1 LFVAHQPRRFYFHFI
16 VSVGLCAANTLN
28 LIAVFRFKSHEGIFG
43 RDVTETEERTSSQK
57 FKKLLSMSHTYL
69 MALELLFYVGLEVTI
84 GGWIVR
90 TAHQRDQTKGLTSR
104 LFATRSPIF
113 WNTGAEALLL
123 ATLRPAFGE
132 VCHTHI
138 ANREISLTVIS
149 DAHRFGGRQDHS
161 HTTEQKGKADDNESG
176 YRLLTVGM

>member
-113 WNTGAEALLL
+113 WNTVAEALLL
-123 ATLRPAFGE
+123 ATLRPASGE
-132 VCHTHI
+132 VCHTHL
-138 ANREISLTVIS
+138 AKREIWLRSMS
-149 DAHRFGGRQDHS
+149 DERRPGRRQDHPY
-161 HTTEQKGKADDNESG
+161 TTEQKGKADNDETG
-176 YRLLTVGM
+176 FWWLTVEM

>member
-1 LFVAHQPRRFYFHFI
+1 VAHQPRRFYFHFI

-90 TAHQRDQTKGLTSR
+90 MTEQSGQTKMANVGPLCHQVTYILEYRGGGTSSGYV
-104 LFATRSPIF
+104 ATGF
-113 WNTGAEALLL
+113 WG
-123 ATLRPAFGE
+123 GMS
-132 VCHTHI
+132 HTPCKARDI
-138 ANREISLTVIS
+138 ANSNV
-149 DAHRFGGRQDHS
+149 
-161 HTTEQKGKADDNESG
+161 
-176 YRLLTVGM
+176 